1 MKVLFVDVNYKNSS
15 TGKIVYDLS
24 EQLKQNGHQAKVL
37 FGRGVAIDNNSAHR
51 IASVPEVYFDALMTR
66 VTGLVGNHSHFST
79 NKLISEIESY
89 EPDVVH
95 LHELHGYYINI
106 RQVIEY
112 LKVRNIPVAWTFHCE
127 FMYTGKCGY
136 AYECEQWKTE
146 CIKCPQLKE
155 YPASMYFDFTNFMFN
170 QKKLYMDNFHN
181 LEIVTPSKWLADR
194 VKLSFLK
201 DKNISVI
208 HNGIDTTDI
217 FYPRET
223 EHLIKKHNLADKKI
237 IVAVAPDIMNERKG
251 GDWVLKLAAR
261 FDNSYRFIMIGL
273 KDDIDN
279 PPENVIGIKRTEN
292 QVELA
297 EYYSISDLSLLTSLK
312 ETFSLVTAESLACG
326 TPVIGF
332 DSGAPVE
339 VAPLGYG
346 CFVPYGDIGALE
358 VSIRKF
364 YNKKLVFKDSLE
376 CRNFAISRYSKE
388 QMYLDYFNVYQKIN
402 DKGK

>member
-1 MKVLFVDVNYKNSS
+1 
-15 TGKIVYDLS
+15 
-24 EQLKQNGHQAKVL
+24 
-37 FGRGVAIDNNSAHR
+37 
-51 IASVPEVYFDALMTR
+51 MTR
-66 VTGLVGNHSHFST
+66 VTGLVGVYSHFST
-79 NKLISEIESY
+79 NKLIDEIKSY
-89 EPDVVH
+89 KPDVVH

-106 RQVIEY
+106 KSVVDY
-112 LKVRNIPVAWTFHCE
+112 LKSDNIPVVWTFHCE

-146 CIKCPQLKE
+146 CVKCPQLKE
-155 YPASMYFDFTNFMFN
+155 YPASIYFDFTNFMFN
-170 QKKLYMDNFHN
+170 QKKTYMDDFNN
-181 LEIVTPSKWLADR
+181 LEIVTPSKWLANR

-201 DKNISVI
+201 DKTVSVI

-217 FYPRET
+217 FYPRQINN
-223 EHLIKKHNLADKKI
+223 LIKKHNLKDKKI
-237 IVAVAPDIMNERKG
+237 ILSVAPDLMDERKG

-273 KDDIDN
+273 EDDIDN

-297 EYYSISDLSLLTSLK
+297 EYYSISDLLLLTSLK

-339 VAPLGYG
+339 VAPSRYGY
-346 CFVPYGDIGALE
+346 FVPYGEIDSIEALIYE
-358 VSIRKF
+358 F
-364 YNKKLVFKDSLE
+364 YNKKLVFKTAAE
-376 CRNFAISRYSKE
+376 CRDFAVSNYSKE
-388 QMYLDYFNVYQKIN
+388 QMYLKYLNLYQKIN
-402 DKGK
+402 DKG